1 MKTKT
6 FIASILIAVVGGS
19 AISLTAYSLI
29 PDIAQVYANKTL
41 NDDDI
46 AKIIQVRMMIEGESE
61 EWTFDSFSKVGFVR
75 SRGVEFFLESIPSK
89 DKKPF
94 YEFLEKSLNS
104 YQSRPMEINIDVI
117 SGDGTLLETL
127 NYRQCT
133 VSSYFIHVN
142 DSKGKFTFLDEGTSK
157 MEIREVTKFLCMG
170 LSIKS

>member
-1 MKTKT
+1 MNSKT
-6 FIASILIAVVGGS
+6 FVVSILIAVIGGS
-19 AISLTAYSLI
+19 AISLTAHTFI

-46 AKIIQVRMMIEGESE
+46 AKTIQVRMIIEGEPE
-61 EWTFDSFSKVGFVR
+61 EWVFDSFSKIGFVR
-75 SRGVEFFLESIPSK
+75 STSVEFFLESLPSK

-94 YEFLEKSLNS
+94 YDYLETSLNR
-104 YQSRPMEINIDVI
+104 YQPHTLDISIDVI

-127 NYRQCT
+127 NYRKCI
-133 VSSYFIHVN
+133 VGSYFIHVN

-157 MEIREVTKFLCMG
+157 MEIHEVTKFECLG